1 MASKIKSRAKKLP
14 LSTMDKLIYYFIYL
28 MAFILLFSYLYFISF
43 ISEKVAYSDVDI
55 IAFNNGFIYLSSLP
69 LILLLTSSV
78 VVIVTLGL
86 KNKQPIFGN
95 KKYKAKY
102 NEYTI
107 KVYPVFSDGFKDRYI
122 KKNKKQVKVIV
133 KTFLSILLV
142 SILILPFGVCS
153 REVITKDNQF
163 FSINSFN
170 RISHS
175 CDVED
180 FDKLVINVN
189 ISSGKSRNYEINLE
203 FISSEKI
210 YIFSPH
216 NFSKMSVEDA
226 LIYMIN
232 LKSLFKENKYEIKNA
247 DRLHFLMLQNDYTN
261 NEKALIYEL
270 FDQ

>member
-1 MASKIKSRAKKLP
+1 MASKIKSRAKKPP
-14 LSTMDKLIYYFIYL
+14 LSTVDKLIYYFIYL
-28 MAFILLFSYLYFISF
+28 MAFILLLSYLYFISF
-43 ISEKVAYSDVDI
+43 IAEKVAYSDVDI
-55 IAFNNGFIYLSSLP
+55 IAFNNDFIYLSSLP
-69 LILLLTSSV
+69 LILLLTCSV

-86 KNKQPIFGN
+86 NKQPIFGN
-95 KKYKAKY
+95 KKFKAKY

-122 KKNKKQVKVIV
+122 KKNKKQLKVIA
-133 KTFLSILLV
+133 KIFFSILLV

-163 FSINSFN
+163 LSVNSFN

-175 CDVED
+175 CDIED

-189 ISSGKSRNYEINLE
+189 IGSGKNMNYEINLE
-203 FISSEKI
+203 FISSKKT

-226 LIYMIN
+226 LIYMLK
-232 LKSLFKENKYEIKNA
+232 LKSVFNENEYEIKNA

-261 NEKALIYEL
+261 NEKALIYKL